1 MCYNLTDNGKGIDD
15 MRNRLFLLL
24 LFVLAAVAL
33 VSCNQDAESKTFT
46 VTFMANDE
54 GATGEMSPQKVE
66 RYVSESLA
74 ANKFTKEGWKFKS
87 WNTKADGTGNAYFD
101 KSTIRLAKD
110 ITLYAQWEYNQVTVT
125 FYPNGGSGEMPSQKV
140 NKKENTPLSA
150 NTFTRDNGF
159 VFTGWNTKADGT
171 GESYADKT
179 NVTLTADLTL
189 YAQWYHDQVE
199 VTFMPNGGTG
209 DSYKQQVYTGM
220 PQQLDGNKF
229 TPPVDNTF
237 MYWTPNADGTGDRI
251 YDRGDVNITE
261 NLTLYAQWINADI
274 ITSDSLFLGNG
285 KTYTLIE
292 NVTLSGR
299 AMVFSGSAT
308 IILPEGLTLTAPKG
322 LSVLG
327 TVSGSLIITGT
338 GSLNATAEGGAA
350 AIGGESGFATGDI
363 TINGGTIIATGGPD
377 GGAGIGGGKDHMSE
391 GTVTFNPSVTV
402 QVSDD
407 GISWTTDGSTR
418 KRFMKVTD

>member
-1 MCYNLTDNGKGIDD
+1 

-24 LFVLAAVAL
+24 LFVLAAAVF

-46 VTFMANDE
+46 VTFKANDE
-54 GATGEMSPQKVE
+54 SATGEMAPQKVE
-66 RYVSESLA
+66 RYVNERLE
-74 ANKFTKEGWKFKS
+74 ANKFAKKGWVFRS
-87 WNTKADGTGNAYFD
+87 WNTKNDGSGVSYADQD
-101 KSTIRLAKD
+101 LIRLAKD
-110 ITLYAQWEYNQVTVT
+110 ITLYAQWTYNQVTVT
-125 FYPNGGSGEMPSQKV
+125 FNANGGTGDMPAQKV
-140 NKKENTPLSA
+140 NKKESTPLNA

-220 PQQLDGNKF
+220 PQQLDGNRF
-229 TPPVDNTF
+229 THPDNYSF
-237 MYWTPNADGTGDRI
+237 MYWTPNADGTGERV

-261 NLTLYAQWINADI
+261 NVTLYAQWINAEI
-274 ITSDSLFLGNG
+274 ITSGSLFLGSDR
-285 KTYTLIE
+285 TYTLIE
-292 NVTLSGR
+292 NVTLNDR
-299 AMVFSGSAT
+299 AMVFGGSAT

-327 TVSGSLIITGT
+327 VASGSLIITGT

-350 AIGGESGFATGDI
+350 AIGGESGSATGVI
-363 TINGGTIIATGGPD
+363 TINGGNITATGGPD
-377 GGAGIGGGKDHMSE
+377 GGAGIGGGKDHVSE
-391 GTVTFNPSVTV
+391 GAVTFNPSVTV

-407 GISWTTDGSTR
+407 GETWTGYEGVR
-418 KRFMKVTD
+418 KRYMRVTN